1 MNAAVPVLST
11 RDLTVHYGEFC
22 ALDALSI
29 DVNAGEVIGIIGPNG
44 AGKTS
49 FIKAL
54 CGRTHVTSGTLLINA
69 KPIRSG
75 QNRQKL
81 IGLVPQDIGLYP
93 HMTAR
98 ENLLSFAKI
107 MGMRGRKKRR
117 ESTARA
123 LASVERDHK
132 SEALVSELSGGMK
145 RRINV
150 AAAIM
155 HGPSV
160 LILDEPTAGVDLPA
174 RDTVHR
180 LARELA
186 QSGMAVLL
194 ITHEL
199 EQAEA
204 LCDKLL
210 VLAGG
215 KTLAFD
221 SPAALLSEVYSD
233 AREVMVR
240 FSRPPKGATLDA
252 LKPFN
257 FEQAEL
263 PTIWTALTDA
273 TEVSFVSTFM
283 ASLPGSDSLVREI
296 SVRRPGLSHLMH
308 AIEKHGALPPSAVP
322 MEKTA

>member
-1 MNAAVPVLST
+1 MSGTETVLST
-11 RDLTVHYGEFC
+11 RDLTVYYGSFC
-22 ALDALSI
+22 ALDQLSI
-29 DVNAGEVIGIIGPNG
+29 DVKAGEIVGVIGPNG

-54 CGRTHVTSGTLLINA
+54 CGRTNVSGGEFLINS
-69 KPIRSG
+69 KRIHSG

-107 MGMRGRKKRR
+107 MGMRVSRNRCD
-117 ESTARA
+117 SVALA
-123 LASVERDHK
+123 LASVEMDHK

-155 HGPSV
+155 HNPSV
-160 LILDEPTAGVDLPA
+160 LILDEPTAGADTPA

-186 QSGMAVLL
+186 DSGMAVLL
-194 ITHEL
+194 VTHEL

-210 VLAGG
+210 ILANG

-221 SPAALLSEVYSD
+221 NPAALLSKVYSD

-240 FSRPPKGATLDA
+240 FSKPPKKKTLDA
-252 LKPFN
+252 LQPFK
-257 FEQAEL
+257 FQQAEL
-263 PTIWTALTDA
+263 PTIWTAMTNSS
-273 TEVSFVSTFM
+273 EVSVVSAFT
-283 ASLPGSDSLVREI
+283 ASLSGSDTLVREI
-296 SVRRPGLSHLMH
+296 SVRRPGLNHLMH
-308 AIEKHGALPPSAVP
+308 AIEKTGELPTPAPV
-322 MEKTA
+322 KVA